1 MYVGVVYI
9 LKCPDV
15 LAYAHMG
22 DQSRKLGV
30 YFLFMGL
37 WLVLELIYL
46 AETSG
51 Q

>member
-1 MYVGVVYI
+1 MEVVHT

-15 LAYAHMG
+15 LAHAHMG
-22 DQSRKLGV
+22 DQSGKLGV
-30 YFLFMGL
+30 YLLFMGL

-46 AETSG
+46 AEPSG